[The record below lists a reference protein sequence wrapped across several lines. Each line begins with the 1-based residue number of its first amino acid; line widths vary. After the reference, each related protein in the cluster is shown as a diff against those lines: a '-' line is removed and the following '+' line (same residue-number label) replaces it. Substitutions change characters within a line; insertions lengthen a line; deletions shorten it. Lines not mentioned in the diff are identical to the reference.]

1 MRQEMSSNERR
12 STPRATPLCKT
23 LLRRLAIRSRFH
35 RATIL
40 RLSSS
45 GHGRMP
51 PQSKLFG
58 GSMAKRLADVHTLDV
73 VKKATPGP
81 EATPQAR

>member
-1 MRQEMSSNERR
+1 
-12 STPRATPLCKT
+12 
-23 LLRRLAIRSRFH
+23 
-35 RATIL
+35 
-40 RLSSS
+40 
-45 GHGRMP
+45 MP